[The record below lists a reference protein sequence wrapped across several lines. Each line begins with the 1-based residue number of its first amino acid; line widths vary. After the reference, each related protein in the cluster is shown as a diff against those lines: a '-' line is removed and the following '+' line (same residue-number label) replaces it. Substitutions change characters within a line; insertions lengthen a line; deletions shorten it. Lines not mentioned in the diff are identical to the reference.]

1 MIEKIAVMLINILLE
16 DGRIEEKDKEIY
28 VYSMQV
34 LVEKVI
40 SVIAIF
46 IFAFIWNVVLE
57 TVLFLVSFSMVRKH
71 AGGYH
76 AKSFRGCLIGSLGI
90 YAIYTKYVYF
100 FVEKYIYMNF
110 ILLVLMVV
118 VLLIIGGVNHPNM
131 DWSEEEYRENKKIT
145 RIVAITEMV
154 CISVLFYFGMGK
166 SYILY
171 MSFGIML
178 SAVLLA
184 LGKIIKQEVSED
196 EEGKQKNDA
205 LYSGENG

>member
-1 MIEKIAVMLINILLE
+1 M
-16 DGRIEEKDKEIY
+16 
-28 VYSMQV
+28 
-34 LVEKVI
+34 
-40 SVIAIF
+40 
-46 IFAFIWNVVLE
+46 
-57 TVLFLVSFSMVRKH
+57 
-71 AGGYH
+71 
-76 AKSFRGCLIGSLGI
+76 
-90 YAIYTKYVYF
+90 
-100 FVEKYIYMNF
+100 
-110 ILLVLMVV
+110 
-118 VLLIIGGVNHPNM
+118 IIGGVNHPNM
-131 DWSEEEYRENKKIT
+131 DWSEEEYRENKRIT

-205 LYSGENG
+205 LYFRENG